1 MKKEDLGFILFMAGI
16 GIIIL
21 MFSADLFGFTGD
33 PSTIGWKQLVGAG
46 GGLAVLI
53 LGIWLIRAAKDNKSE

>member
-1 MKKEDLGFILFMAGI
+1 MAGI

-46 GGLAVLI
+46 GGLAVI
-53 LGIWLIRAAKDNKSE
+53 IAGIWLIRAAKNNKSE